1 MQVCSRDEVYDRPD
15 NAFVA
20 TVVGEMNAL
29 DCRITASADGFAQV
43 DTPLGAVQPPI
54 RRGCGRARRRSCSCA
69 PKGCACWRRAR
80 RPRPDPVPFPESGS
94 GVFIAMVY
102 AYILLV
108 VFPLYNVLE
117 TLDMNQVEA
126 TRDLGASTWNL
137 HRRVVIPHAR
147 PGIAVGCVM
156 TFMLSAGSYA
166 VPHIMTRGT
175 ASS

>member
-54 RRGCGRARRRSCSCA
+54 RRGCGRARR
-69 PKGCACWRRAR
+69 
-80 RPRPDPVPFPESGS
+80 PRPDPVPFPESGS

-102 AYILLV
+102 AYVLFM

-126 TRDLGASTWNL
+126 TRDLCASTWNL
-137 HRRVVIPHAR
+137 HLRVVIPHAR

>member
-15 NAFVA
+15 NAFAA

-54 RRGCGRARRRSCSCA
+54 RRGCG
-69 PKGCACWRRAR
+69 RAR

-126 TRDLGASTWNL
+126 TRDLCASTWNL
-137 HRRVVIPHAR
+137 HLRVVIPHAR

>member
-54 RRGCGRARRRSCSCA
+54 RRGCGRARR
-69 PKGCACWRRAR
+69 
-80 RPRPDPVPFPESGS
+80 PRPDPVPFPESGS

-126 TRDLGASTWNL
+126 TRDLCASTWNL
-137 HRRVVIPHAR
+137 HLRVVIPHALSLIHISEPTR
-147 PGIAVGCVM
+147 P
-156 TFMLSAGSYA
+156 Y
-166 VPHIMTRGT
+166 
-175 ASS
+175 

>member
-1 MQVCSRDEVYDRPD
+1 M
-15 NAFVA
+15 
-20 TVVGEMNAL
+20 
-29 DCRITASADGFAQV
+29 
-43 DTPLGAVQPPI
+43 
-54 RRGCGRARRRSCSCA
+54 
-69 PKGCACWRRAR
+69 
-80 RPRPDPVPFPESGS
+80 PFPESGS

-126 TRDLGASTWNL
+126 TRDLCASTWNL
-137 HRRVVIPHAR
+137 HLRVVIPHAR

>member
-29 DCRITASADGFAQV
+29 DCRITGSADGFAQV

-54 RRGCGRARRRSCSCA
+54 RRGCG
-69 PKGCACWRRAR
+69 RAR

-108 VFPLYNVLE
+108 VFPL
-117 TLDMNQVEA
+117 VEA
-126 TRDLGASTWNL
+126 TRDLCASTWNL
-137 HRRVVIPHAR
+137 HLRVVIPHAR
-147 PGIAVGCVM
+147 VVSHFEIWGP
-156 TFMLSAGSYA
+156 
-166 VPHIMTRGT
+166 
-175 ASS
+175 

>member
-1 MQVCSRDEVYDRPD
+1 M
-15 NAFVA
+15 
-20 TVVGEMNAL
+20 
-29 DCRITASADGFAQV
+29 
-43 DTPLGAVQPPI
+43 
-54 RRGCGRARRRSCSCA
+54 
-69 PKGCACWRRAR
+69 
-80 RPRPDPVPFPESGS
+80 PFPESGS

>member
-15 NAFVA
+15 NAFAA

-54 RRGCGRARRRSCSCA
+54 RRGCG
-69 PKGCACWRRAR
+69 RAR

-126 TRDLGASTWNL
+126 TRDLCASTWNL
-137 HRRVVIPHAR
+137 HLRVVIPHAR
-147 PGIAVGCVM
+147 VVSHFEIWGP
-156 TFMLSAGSYA
+156 
-166 VPHIMTRGT
+166 
-175 ASS
+175 